1 MSQIP
6 GSGDAAGGGDRGEE
20 NLRRLLEEIMGGQLP
35 EEALAGMDL
44 GRLAEQMHLPDDPEQ
59 LRAAARQMQQMFGDQ
74 GLPGMPGMPGAAG
87 TQDGEDGSRV
97 NWPMVTRLA
106 KQVMDGTARVPG
118 ADAPRGTTGDP
129 SPTAQQKQRIEEA
142 AHVAQMWLAPVL
154 AVDVPRQS
162 LEVWGRGT
170 WLHRTQERWKGIVEP
185 VATHMSAAIGEALSA
200 QMGQLPTPVPGDPAA
215 MMERMGGTMFAMQF
229 GMAIG
234 ELARETVGTTDLGLP
249 LGPGAPALIAP
260 NVEDL
265 IAAHD
270 LEPAGARIFLA
281 AREIA
286 HAALF
291 QAAPWLPKAL
301 ISAIEDYARGVTL
314 DLDALDEM
322 VRGLDM
328 SDLSALQ
335 SRRPEQMFTF
345 TRRPSQERALEEL
358 ATTLALVEGWVDH
371 VTTRALGGR
380 LPQLEAL
387 RELWRRRRVSGSP
400 AEETLASTIGIA
412 VRPRLARE
420 ALAWWDSV
428 LATEGEAGRER
439 VWEHPDMLPSA
450 EVLSGT
456 PQAPAEDTPPE
467 AEAKALPESSADF
480 DEELRRL
487 LEGEGAGRAP
497 REDEQG
503 GLREDDGP
511 EDGAG
516 GAAGDDAG
524 DGPGPHA

>member
-6 GSGDAAGGGDRGEE
+6 GSGGAVGGGDRDEE
-20 NLRRLLEEIMGGQLP
+20 KLRRLLEEIMGGPLP
-35 EEALAGMDL
+35 EEALAGLDL
-44 GRLAEQMHLPDDPEQ
+44 GQLAQQMHLPDDPEQ
-59 LRAAARQMQQMFGDQ
+59 LRAAARQMQQMFGGQ
-74 GLPGMPGMPGAAG
+74 GMPGMPGMPQGDD
-87 TQDGEDGSRV
+87 TSRI
-97 NWPMVTRLA
+97 NWPMVTHLA

-129 SPTAQQKQRIEEA
+129 SPTAEQKQRIEEA

-185 VATHMSAAIGEALSA
+185 VATHMSSAIGEALSA
-200 QMGQLPTPVPGDPAA
+200 QLGQMEQMPTAMPGDPAA

-234 ELARETVGTTDLGLP
+234 ELARETIGTTDLGLP

-265 IAAHD
+265 ITEHD

-335 SRRPEQMFTF
+335 ARRPEQMFTF

-371 VTTRALGGR
+371 VTTRALRGR
-380 LPQLEAL
+380 LPQLDAL

-439 VWEHPDMLPSA
+439 VWEHPDLLPSA

-456 PQAPAEDTPPE
+456 PQAPAPDAPPE
-467 AEAKALPESSADF
+467 AAAEALPETTADF
-480 DEELRRL
+480 DEELRLL
-487 LEGEGAGRAP
+487 LEGEGQADAP

-503 GLREDDGP
+503 GVRGDGDDG
-511 EDGAG
+511 EGS
-516 GAAGDDAG
+516 
-524 DGPGPHA
+524 GPRPQA